1 MSKKKETKLEQEQP
15 EVAEI
20 EPVEQEVLEEDPT
33 KVVLTILVVC
43 TEPTGELLRYA
54 LRSLANIRGV
64 EALVK
69 VAGTNKPTW
78 LPHEDFISVEGKTEK
93 EIIREALTDIP
104 SERVIIMTDHMM
116 IATPVTLADIAI
128 NKALPEPPN
137 KVVVDVLADIY
148 GYRSRVE
155 NYDTRTP
162 LYAFTREVSKVL
174 SSYFPTVVDFR
185 QIYCNLIYQDVR
197 PMLLNWQNDP
207 WVLPIVSSRP
217 SPSVAINYAGKKK
230 FIWVKECN
238 EFICKEIL
246 GKLFPEAT
254 EAENEDQQ

>member
-1 MSKKKETKLEQEQP
+1 MSKKSKEKPKQEQP
-15 EVAEI
+15 EAAEI

-33 KVVLTILVVC
+33 MVVLTILVVC
-43 TEPTGELLRYA
+43 TEPTGELLRYT

-69 VAGTNKPTW
+69 VTGTNKPTW
-78 LPHEDFISVEGKTEK
+78 LPHEDFISVDGKTEK

-137 KVVVDVLADIY
+137 KVVVDVLADMY

-155 NYDTRTP
+155 NYDTHTP
-162 LYAFTREVSKVL
+162 LYAFTREVSKAL
-174 SSYFPTVVDFR
+174 SPHFPAVVDFR
-185 QIYCNLIYQDVR
+185 QIYCKDVR

-217 SPSVAINYAGKKK
+217 SPSVAINYARKKK
-230 FIWVKECN
+230 FLWVKECN
-238 EFICKEIL
+238 DFIRHEIL
-246 GKLFPEAT
+246 EKLFPT
-254 EAENEDQQ
+254 PTMPKVNEDQQ